1 MPPRYLIY
9 WTILLLTCGYA
20 LAKGCKYERI
30 AAGVFLTATIV
41 TVIDHVL
48 LHIQYQSID
57 VGEVLVDVAVLISVV
72 AIALLSDRFWPLWI
86 AGLQLVGSMAHILKA
101 ITGDLSPWTYA
112 AAERFWS
119 YPMLVILFIGVWRQH
134 QRTRTRLN
142 DIGLG
147 LSGG

>member
-1 MPPRYLIY
+1 M
-9 WTILLLTCGYA
+9 A
-20 LAKGCKYERI
+20 L
-30 AAGVFLTATIV
+30 
-41 TVIDHVL
+41 
-48 LHIQYQSID
+48 
-57 VGEVLVDVAVLISVV
+57 
-72 AIALLSDRFWPLWI
+72 
-86 AGLQLVGSMAHILKA
+86 ILKA
-101 ITGDLSPWTYA
+101 ITSDLSPWTYA